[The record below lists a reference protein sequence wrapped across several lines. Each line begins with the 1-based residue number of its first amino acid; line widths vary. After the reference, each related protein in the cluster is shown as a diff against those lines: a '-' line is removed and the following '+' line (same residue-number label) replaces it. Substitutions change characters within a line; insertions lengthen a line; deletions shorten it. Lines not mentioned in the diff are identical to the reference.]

1 MVVSHLRAALSRIL
15 RSPSRL
21 PASSHAPPLILHSSA
36 AAASSSGSFAAAD
49 YLVSRCGLTQAQ
61 ALKAAAKISHLPSRA
76 RPDAVLAYLESTLR
90 VPAADVTRVVVMDST
105 FLCADVEQTLARRVA
120 DLRDLGLSRDQIA
133 RLLPLVPNSF
143 RNRFLRSNLEF
154 WLAEIGSFDKLLKV
168 LRSCSGLLSMDLDK
182 VARPN
187 VAFLRQCGQDI
198 SEIAGTNLYVSRIF
212 TMKPELLKETVQRVE
227 ELGVERS
234 ARMFRRAIAV
244 VAFIDKEVIARRI
257 LLLHNVGFSK
267 DDVLA
272 IVRKQPLVLGTSEQ
286 KIQGNMDFLMKDV
299 GLEVSYIARRPVL
312 LMYSVER
319 RLLPR
324 HYLLK
329 VLREKGLLKGQPD
342 YYGTASMGEKIFVE
356 KFVHPFKNHVPGLT
370 DDYASK
376 CWGKT
381 MDGVRSQKTE

>member
-1 MVVSHLRAALSRIL
+1 MVVVSHLLAALSRIV

-21 PASSHAPPLILHSSA
+21 PASPCAPPLVFPHRLLPSSAA
-36 AAASSSGSFAAAD
+36 AAASSSDSFSVKH

-61 ALKAAAKISHLPSRA
+61 ALKAAPRLSHLRSRA
-76 RPDAVLAYLESTLR
+76 KPEAVLTYLESTLG
-90 VPAADVTRVVVMDST
+90 VPAADVGRVVVIDPS
-105 FLCADVEQTLARRVA
+105 FLCSNVEQTLAPRVA

-133 RLLPLVPNSF
+133 RLVPLVPNSF

-234 ARMFRRAIAV
+234 ARMFP
-244 VAFIDKEVIARRI
+244 
-257 LLLHNVGFSK
+257 
-267 DDVLA
+267 
-272 IVRKQPLVLGTSEQ
+272 Q
-286 KIQGNMDFLMKDV
+286 
-299 GLEVSYIARRPVL
+299 
-312 LMYSVER
+312 
-319 RLLPR
+319 
-324 HYLLK
+324 
-329 VLREKGLLKGQPD
+329 
-342 YYGTASMGEKIFVE
+342 
-356 KFVHPFKNHVPGLT
+356 
-370 DDYASK
+370 
-376 CWGKT
+376 
-381 MDGVRSQKTE
+381 

>member
-1 MVVSHLRAALSRIL
+1 
-15 RSPSRL
+15 
-21 PASSHAPPLILHSSA
+21 
-36 AAASSSGSFAAAD
+36 
-49 YLVSRCGLTQAQ
+49 
-61 ALKAAAKISHLPSRA
+61 
-76 RPDAVLAYLESTLR
+76 VLAYLESTLR
-90 VPAADVTRVVVMDST
+90 MPAADVTRVVVMDPF

-120 DLRDLGLSRDQIA
+120 DLHDLGLSRDQIA
-133 RLLPLVPNSF
+133 RLVPLVPNSF

-376 CWGKT
+376 CWGKA

>member
-1 MVVSHLRAALSRIL
+1 M
-15 RSPSRL
+15 
-21 PASSHAPPLILHSSA
+21 
-36 AAASSSGSFAAAD
+36 
-49 YLVSRCGLTQAQ
+49 
-61 ALKAAAKISHLPSRA
+61 
-76 RPDAVLAYLESTLR
+76 
-90 VPAADVTRVVVMDST
+90 
-105 FLCADVEQTLARRVA
+105 
-120 DLRDLGLSRDQIA
+120 
-133 RLLPLVPNSF
+133 
-143 RNRFLRSNLEF
+143 
-154 WLAEIGSFDKLLKV
+154 
-168 LRSCSGLLSMDLDK
+168 
-182 VARPN
+182 
-187 VAFLRQCGQDI
+187 
-198 SEIAGTNLYVSRIF
+198 
-212 TMKPELLKETVQRVE
+212 E

-272 IVRKQPLVLGTSEQ
+272 VVRKQPLVLGTSEQ

-376 CWGKT
+376 CWGKA